1 MNCMM
6 RIWHLITIILACN
19 AACQAQTH
27 QQDSLFLN
35 YLLNKSQYADLILEA
50 KRLRQAHGDLAES
63 QLQTTYYQGVGNY
76 FLRQLDSA
84 AGYFGQVKIQ
94 SPFYWKSRF
103 YQSFSQAYQRQTNSA
118 IQVLGSLSPS
128 DSLLVGLKNFQC
140 AALHLLEGDETA
152 FKQRSQQFDGQFYAF
167 AQQEQNLLTY
177 YNAIRQQK
185 KQSAFKAAALSALV
199 PGLGKIYV
207 KRTGQ
212 GIAAFLQCLVFG
224 VQAYEGYRKDGFQ
237 SARFLIYGGIFSVF
251 YIGNIWGSALAVRID
266 RQEFQDKTHEQI
278 LFDMHIPLR
287 TIFP

>member
-128 DSLLVGLKNFQC
+128 DSLLVGLKTFNVLRYIC
-140 AALHLLEGDETA
+140 LKVTKRLSNSAANNSTGSFTLLLN
-152 FKQRSQQFDGQFYAF
+152 K
-167 AQQEQNLLTY
+167 N
-177 YNAIRQQK
+177 
-185 KQSAFKAAALSALV
+185 
-199 PGLGKIYV
+199 
-207 KRTGQ
+207 
-212 GIAAFLQCLVFG
+212 
-224 VQAYEGYRKDGFQ
+224 
-237 SARFLIYGGIFSVF
+237 
-251 YIGNIWGSALAVRID
+251 
-266 RQEFQDKTHEQI
+266 KT
-278 LFDMHIPLR
+278 F
-287 TIFP
+287 